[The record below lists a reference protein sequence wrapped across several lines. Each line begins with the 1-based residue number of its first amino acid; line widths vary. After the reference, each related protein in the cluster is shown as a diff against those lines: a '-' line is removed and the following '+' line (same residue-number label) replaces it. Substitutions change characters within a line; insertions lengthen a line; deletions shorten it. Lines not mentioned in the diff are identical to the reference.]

1 MGVRRGGQ
9 GQEQEGALPP
19 PEYGLFSFVTEFF
32 VTHCWEVECS
42 MTVTRALTKFY
53 LNLYIFRNPY
63 SNRHAC

>member
-9 GQEQEGALPP
+9 EGALAPP
-19 PEYGLFSFVTEFF
+19 PLEYGLFSFVTEFF
-32 VTHCWEVECS
+32 VTHCWKVECS